1 MISYAFA
8 IVVAFSLDML
18 RFLFCNIATT
28 ISLVISKLDNIITT
42 FQGDYIQTKLK
53 SKGGEK
59 MAEVKQ
65 ILGSA
70 MILFFLIIATAN
82 ILMVASDF
90 TRKYK
95 KMKARAKRYERLV
108 KMEGKLYV

>member
-42 FQGDYIQTKLK
+42 FQGDYIQTKFK
-53 SKGGEK
+53 SKEGEK
-59 MAEVKQ
+59 MEIKCTVEELKELLKLNNKEIKLDGKKVSEA
-65 ILGSA
+65 ILPSVQNNKVIADFIHGS
-70 MILFFLIIATAN
+70 L
-82 ILMVASDF
+82 SSH
-90 TRKYK
+90 
-95 KMKARAKRYERLV
+95 
-108 KMEGKLYV
+108 